1 MFLFLS
7 RSRPRLCHPRK
18 GDFIPGSIHY
28 INKFNFDTKLFNS
41 CRRAHLYNNM
51 ATIFGINL
59 PDISLKIFLLVH
71 FCMLMFSGWGIAVN
85 YLLANYF
92 VLGLGFWML
101 SDKNNTTASLFFASF
116 VAVTAIGDIL
126 LMIFFHYSESLNG
139 NTKFSVFMTC
149 MNLFLKPAT
158 FLYGF
163 AEHKRR
169 VGDGE
174 GSGYT
179 NFDTDVSPTYLP
191 DHITPPVPG
200 VDIGNPV

>member
-1 MFLFLS
+1 
-7 RSRPRLCHPRK
+7 
-18 GDFIPGSIHY
+18 
-28 INKFNFDTKLFNS
+28 
-41 CRRAHLYNNM
+41 M

-59 PDISLKIFLLVH
+59 PDISLKIFLLIH
-71 FCMLMFSGWGIAVN
+71 FNMLMFSGWGLPIN
-85 YLLANYF
+85 YHLANYL

-101 SDKNNTTASLFFASF
+101 SDKTNTTASLFFVAF
-116 VAVTAIGDIL
+116 VVGTACGDIL
-126 LMIFFHYSESLNG
+126 LMIFFHISESLNG

-158 FLYGF
+158 FIYGF
-163 AEHKRR
+163 SEHKRR

-191 DHITPPVPG
+191 DHIAPPVPG
-200 VDIGNPV
+200 VDIGNPDRL